1 MNTYRVKYKHKFPV
15 DSEGQL
21 GGCYS
26 DKIATC
32 RKELIRDG
40 VLLKQDSKK
49 RLYVVE
55 DVELKKEFI
64 VPFEKVTV
72 LAAS

>member
-1 MNTYRVKYKHKFPV
+1 MNTYKVKYKHKFPV

-26 DKIATC
+26 DRIATS
-32 RKELIRDG
+32 RKELTRDG
-40 VLLKQDSKK
+40 VLVKQDSKK
-49 RLYVVE
+49 KLYIVE
-55 DVELKKEFI
+55 DIELKKEFI

-72 LAAS
+72 LAVS